1 MHYKYEGI
9 KMETRKDYYEVLGVS
24 KTATEDE
31 IKKAY
36 RKLAVKYHPDKN
48 PGDKEAEKKFQE
60 ISEAYDTL
68 SDKSKR
74 AAYDNYGASS
84 TSNSHSYQ
92 WRNPFSGYSDSYR
105 RSPFS
110 DDPDLDEIL
119 RNFNKY
125 QKYSSMWN
133 DDDDEDF
140 TGSDINA
147 TIAVPFKTAIYGGEV
162 DVKFNR
168 KCKCPK
174 CGGTRKSLFCSEC
187 HGIGQVNQ
195 KKTVSLKIPAGVE
208 DGKTVNIPGMG
219 NDGTSKYSS
228 PGKLCITIHVL
239 PDEKFDRKG
248 NDLYCA
254 VPVDVAQA
262 ALGDEINI
270 KTLDNKTISIKVP
283 AGVPNGKLLRI
294 KGNGVPTGKNS
305 KGDLY
310 VKVVLQTPDNL
321 TSIQQEL
328 LKNYM
333 ELRHP
338 TKDPQLLNI
347 SDVA

>member
-1 MHYKYEGI
+1 
-9 KMETRKDYYEVLGVS
+9 METRKDYYEVLGVS

-74 AAYDNYGASS
+74 AAYDNYGTSS
-84 TSNSHSYQ
+84 TSDSHSYQ
-92 WRNPFSGYSDSYR
+92 WRNPFSGYSGDTYSYR
-105 RSPFS
+105 RNPFS

-119 RNFNKY
+119 KNFNKY
-125 QKYSSMWN
+125 QKYRSMW
-133 DDDDEDF
+133 DDDDDDDIL
-140 TGSDINA
+140 GSNIDA
-147 TIAVPFKTAIYGGEV
+147 TIAVPFKTAIYGGTVE
-162 DVKFNR
+162 VKFSR
-168 KCKCPK
+168 KIRCPK
-174 CGGTRKSLFCSEC
+174 CEGTHKHLFCPEC
-187 HGIGQVNQ
+187 HGKGYVGQN
-195 KKTVSLKIPAGVE
+195 KTVSLKIPAGVE
-208 DGKTVNIPGMG
+208 DGKVVTIPKIG
-219 NDGTSKYSS
+219 NEGSSKYST
-228 PGKLCITIHVL
+228 PGNLCITIHVL

-248 NDLYCA
+248 KDLYCA
-254 VPVDVAQA
+254 VPIDVAQA

-294 KGNGVPTGKNS
+294 KGNGVPTGTNS

-321 TSIQQEL
+321 TSVQEEL